1 MLLLEE
7 LVVIFGTKKLPPLIL
22 KEEDD
27 MSNKYKWLDHSYF
40 DCLHFEWAGTE
51 FEVRVTN
58 EVDDIPDGKLR
69 LEVWTVAYDEDDEC
83 IGFGEHVK
91 EKILMDGLTILKKET

>member
-1 MLLLEE
+1 MEM
-7 LVVIFGTKKLPPLIL
+7 FGSFTALKKLPLNF
-22 KEEDD
+22 KKEDD

-91 EKILMDGLTILKKET
+91 EKILMDGLTILKKETEDE